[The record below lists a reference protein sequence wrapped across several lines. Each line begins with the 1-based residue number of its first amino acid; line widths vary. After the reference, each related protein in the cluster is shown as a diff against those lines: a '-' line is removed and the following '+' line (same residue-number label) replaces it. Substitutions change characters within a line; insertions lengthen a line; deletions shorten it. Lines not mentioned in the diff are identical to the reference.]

1 MMMSEEDLIKL
12 GFEKQ
17 EDTFDPK
24 HFYYYTLTITNGLEF
39 ITQADDEVINDE
51 WIVEVFETEIPII
64 YRDSLE
70 LSIIIAS
77 LKKHLKHE

>member
-1 MMMSEEDLIKL
+1 MSEEDLIKL

-17 EDTFDPK
+17 EDTSGTKD
-24 HFYYYTLTITNGLEF
+24 FYYYTLTITKGLEF
-39 ITQADDEVINDE
+39 ITQADDEVINGE

-64 YRDSLE
+64 YTDSLE
-70 LSIIIAS
+70 LSILIAS